1 MKQPPYHLRLNKAV
15 DRLLTIDAI
24 RRMDR
29 LERLSEFTYYGLGG
43 PYLDDFR
50 LIYELFP
57 EIKMVSIEKDE
68 DIYKR
73 QEFHSPCGNLRL
85 ERAQFKSFLVRYEP
99 NDEKSIFWLDYTG
112 LDYGNFEDFMA
123 LLSKVS
129 ENSMVK
135 ITLRAE
141 PSDFFDK
148 QNETPGSGA
157 ERFRRQFG
165 ALMPDSAADPP
176 LRFRDFVCL
185 LQDMAQ
191 VAAQKALPSA
201 VPLMFQPVSS
211 FYYSDGTGMFTLTG
225 VVCQRDAE
233 AATKEAFQDL
243 HFRNLTWAK
252 PKIINVPV
260 LSTQERLHLQK
271 LLPCRSGAGRTLREA
286 LGYLI
291 DEDRES
297 TEAKLKQYAD
307 FHLYYPYFMRAVP

>member
-1 MKQPPYHLRLNKAV
+1 MLV
-15 DRLLTIDAI
+15 DAI

-43 PYLDDFR
+43 PYLHDFR

-57 EIKMVSIEKDE
+57 EIKMVSIEEDE
-68 DIYKR
+68 DTYRR
-73 QEFHSPCGNLRL
+73 QEFHLPCGSLKL
-85 ERAQFKSFLVRYEP
+85 ERMQFKSFLTRYDP
-99 NDEKSIFWLDYTG
+99 NDEKSIFWLDYNDLG
-112 LDYGNFEDFMA
+112 YGNFEDLMA

-157 ERFRRQFG
+157 ERFRQQFG
-165 ALMPDSAADPP
+165 AVMPDSAAPPP
-176 LRFRDFVCL
+176 LGFRDFVCL
-185 LQDMAQ
+185 LQEMVQ
-191 VAAQKALPSA
+191 VAAQKALPGA

-211 FYYSDGTGMFTLTG
+211 FYYSDVSGMFTLTG
-225 VVCQRDAE
+225 VVCRRNAVPE
-233 AATKEAFQDL
+233 IRKAFQDL
-243 HFRNLTWAK
+243 HFRNLSWAK
-252 PKIINVPV
+252 PKAISVPV
-260 LSTQERLHLQK
+260 LSTHERLHLQK
-271 LLPCRSGAGRTLREA
+271 LLPCQSGAGRTLREA

-291 DEDRES
+291 DKDRES

-307 FHLYYPYFMRAVP
+307 FHRYYPYFIEALP